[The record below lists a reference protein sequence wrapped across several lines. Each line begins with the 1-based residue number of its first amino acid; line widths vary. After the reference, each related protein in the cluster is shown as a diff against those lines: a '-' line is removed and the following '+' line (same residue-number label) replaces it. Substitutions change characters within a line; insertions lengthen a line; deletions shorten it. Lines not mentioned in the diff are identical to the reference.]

1 MKIKQIESILKA
13 EKTIIVIETEAC
25 QWLGN
30 GSAFYP
36 VYNLPK
42 LTKENIFTIF
52 DIAEDKRDKF
62 YFEERAL
69 PSGINFEDIDGGEQ
83 MLERGSIEIYA
94 NGRVLEPLKTSLGV
108 AFINMRYL
116 KPFADAEGGF
126 NLYERIDQS
135 GNIYIAV
142 KCGFILLGI
151 ISPYDLVSKQF
162 IDTLQTLLDLSKVTL
177 QNKEQKA
184 VERYGKQM
192 SLDEEETDK

>member
-69 PSGINFEDIDGGEQ
+69 PSGVSFEDIDDGES
-83 MLERGSIEIYA
+83 MLERGTMEIYA
-94 NGRVLEPLKTSLGV
+94 NGRALEPLKTSLGV
-108 AFINMRYL
+108 AFINTRYL

-162 IDTLQTLLDLSKVTL
+162 IEKLQTLLELSKVTL
-177 QNKEQKA
+177 QNKEHRAIEQ
-184 VERYGKQM
+184 YGKQM
-192 SLDEEETDK
+192 TLNEEDTDE